1 MSGKKKTK
9 VAKGAE
15 KAKGEPT
22 RPATVVEPVRERHIP
37 DILDVIA
44 ALSSDAIPTPP
55 VLARAL
61 LDVLPDEVWVNP
73 EYRWLDPATKS
84 GSILREVARRLMVG
98 LAEWEPDP
106 QARAEHILR
115 NMLFG
120 AAVTRV
126 HGEMTRR
133 SVYVSRDA
141 TSDLSVVSFDTAGGN
156 LPFVTAEHNYPTSKE
171 GRASGPCKVCGAP
184 PLLERGN
191 TRENYAYAFIHGA
204 YPTEEMKDMQFD
216 VIVGNP
222 PYQLGTEGFGATA
235 SPIYHRFVEH
245 SIALNPKYLAM
256 ITPSRWFTGGKGM
269 EEFRMR
275 MISDRRLRALVDNP
289 KLFDCFP
296 GVEIK
301 GGVSY
306 FLWDRD
312 HDGDCEF
319 STRIDGA
326 ITSTMRRDLRMGEGV
341 LIRDNRAMAVID
353 KVKAK
358 SHGSAEDL
366 CSVRKPFGLNIFSN
380 FPDSVAEPFDGGI
393 PLVYGSH
400 VGYVRPEQLE
410 RNHDWV
416 GRWKVLIPKAGDG
429 HGREVSYVLGEPIAL
444 APGSAC
450 TQTYLI
456 AGMFDTETE
465 TRNYANY
472 LATKFVRFLVLQ
484 RKVTQ
489 DLTPDRLRFVPK
501 LDMTRAWTDED
512 LYEHFGLTKKERA
525 YIEETIHPREVILSL
540 DSPIP
545 ASHLPGGSKYR
556 APGKERERAEVVEP
570 DGGDDS

>member
-1 MSGKKKTK
+1 MTATGPSATSTFGI
-9 VAKGAE
+9 GAN
-15 KAKGEPT
+15 GQ
-22 RPATVVEPVRERHIP
+22 RHLP

-61 LDVLPDEVWVNP
+61 LDLLPDDVWANP
-73 EYRWLDPATKS
+73 DYRWLDPATKS

-106 QARAEHILR
+106 DARATHILK

-120 AAVTRV
+120 VAVTQV
-126 HGEMTRR
+126 HAEMTRR

-141 TSDLSVVSFDTAGGN
+141 TSECAVVRFDTPEGN
-156 LPFVTAEHNYPTSKE
+156 LPFLFAEHDYPTNQD
-171 GRASGPCKVCGAP
+171 GTASGPCRVCHAP
-184 PLLERGN
+184 VRLERGD

-204 YPTEEMKDMQFD
+204 YPTEEMKDVRFD

-245 SIALNPKYLAM
+245 AIDLEPKYLAM

-269 EEFRMR
+269 DDFRGR
-275 MISDRRLRALVDNP
+275 MIADRRLRAIVDNP

-301 GGVSY
+301 GGVNY

-319 STRIDGA
+319 STRIDGVV
-326 ITSTMRRDLRMGEGV
+326 TSTMKRDLRLGDGV
-341 LIRDNRAMAVID
+341 LVRDNEAMAVLK
-353 KVKAK
+353 KVLAK
-358 SHGSAEDL
+358 SDQSIEELA
-366 CSVRKPFGLNIFSN
+366 SVTKPFGLTMRSN
-380 FPDSVAEPFDGGI
+380 YPGSVPEPFDGAI
-393 PLVYGSH
+393 PLIYGSH
-400 VGYVRPEQLE
+400 VGYSRPDQIQ
-410 RNHDWV
+410 RNHQWID
-416 GRWKVLIPKAGDG
+416 RWKVLVPMAADG

-450 TQTYLI
+450 TQTYFI
-456 AGMFDTETE
+456 AGMFETRTETE
-465 TRNYANY
+465 NYAHY

-484 RKVTQ
+484 RKSTQ
-489 DLTPDRLRFVPK
+489 HVTPDRFRFVPK
-501 LDMTRAWTDED
+501 LDMKRRWTDPD
-512 LYEHFGLTKKERA
+512 LYEHFGLTKDEAA
-525 YIEETIHPREVILSL
+525 YIESTIHPREVILSL
-540 DSPIP
+540 DSPVP

-556 APGKERERAEVVEP
+556 PPGAERDASESAEPEGED
-570 DGGDDS
+570 DG